1 MDTSDGHLSPGRPNP
16 DIGVYPYW
24 ELTFDADGHP
34 EQAQLDGLVQGV
46 GTAGTTD
53 LVLFAHGWNNDL
65 TAATRLYRRFF
76 TPFPALLV
84 STGAT
89 AKVGYAG
96 VYWPS
101 MRFSDEPIPEFN
113 PAVAP
118 EAARMAAERGM
129 DRQTLD
135 GLVRQFPDGEPELR
149 AMAELLRARPA
160 SRTDLDTFF
169 RLVRSFTGTP
179 DRSTLLDAGEP
190 GEALPAML
198 ADDPEEVCGR
208 FAAALRSTG
217 AAPIADLLPDPFAAL
232 WGGAREVLRGAAYY
246 LMKHRAGI
254 IGEYGL
260 GPVLCR
266 LAERSPGLRI
276 HLVGH
281 SFGGRLV
288 SFALR
293 ALPPE
298 PGAVKSVTLLEGAFS
313 HYAFAASL
321 PQAPGHSGALDGLY
335 RRVDGPLVSCHSR
348 HDTALGVFYPL
359 ASRLSGDDES
369 LLGDFEDHWGAI
381 GYSGVLGVPDA
392 VRLTLADT
400 APSAGRPFPA
410 TGCVSVDAQA
420 VVKRGW
426 PPIGAH
432 CDICHAELARVVLTA
447 GRIT

>member
-84 STGAT
+84 SAGAT

-169 RLVRSFTGTP
+169 RLVRSFAGTP

-190 GEALPAML
+190 GEAAINEHLGDAYWTIGRVYEARYAWRAAL
-198 ADDPEEVCGR
+198 LTADDKDKAR
-208 FAAALRSTG
+208 LTAKIDTG
-217 AAPIADLLPDPFAAL
+217 LDKATAAP
-232 WGGAREVLRGAAYY
+232 
-246 LMKHRAGI
+246 
-254 IGEYGL
+254 
-260 GPVLCR
+260 
-266 LAERSPGLRI
+266 
-276 HLVGH
+276 
-281 SFGGRLV
+281 
-288 SFALR
+288 
-293 ALPPE
+293 
-298 PGAVKSVTLLEGAFS
+298 
-313 HYAFAASL
+313 
-321 PQAPGHSGALDGLY
+321 
-335 RRVDGPLVSCHSR
+335 
-348 HDTALGVFYPL
+348 
-359 ASRLSGDDES
+359 
-369 LLGDFEDHWGAI
+369 
-381 GYSGVLGVPDA
+381 
-392 VRLTLADT
+392 
-400 APSAGRPFPA
+400 
-410 TGCVSVDAQA
+410 
-420 VVKRGW
+420 
-426 PPIGAH
+426 
-432 CDICHAELARVVLTA
+432 
-447 GRIT
+447 